1 MGLETGLTPAQE
13 SELKFLRGR
22 VDRLQDEKYKT
33 DNEQYTRRLNIE
45 RELWSAKEELSTFV
59 KNLRKAGKQI

>member
-1 MGLETGLTPAQE
+1 MDDDKLNPFQQN
-13 SELKFLRGR
+13 ELKWLRR
-22 VDRLQDEKYKT
+22 QVDRLQDEKYKT
-33 DNEQYTRRLNIE
+33 DSEQYNRRLNIE

>member
-1 MGLETGLTPAQE
+1 MDDDKLNPFQQN
-13 SELKFLRGR
+13 ELKWLRR
-22 VDRLQDEKYKT
+22 QVDRLQDEKYKT

-45 RELWSAKEELSTFV
+45 RELWAAKEELSTFV

>member
-1 MGLETGLTPAQE
+1 MDDKQLTPFQE
-13 SELKFLRGR
+13 SELKWLRR
-22 VDRLQDEKYKT
+22 QVDRLQDEKYKI

-45 RELWSAKEELSTFV
+45 RELWSAKEELSNFV